1 MSDMS
6 QGPGWW
12 IASDGRWYPPHLH
25 PSVSVPPPTE
35 GVVDQSD
42 ARPASSEPATG
53 PGPTAWPGP
62 TTSSGPAASSEPTG
76 SAGPAGSEPPSE
88 VAPRF
93 VGPNATPTVAP
104 FASPDAGTFAVDHGP
119 GVPDHVGYPPPDPG
133 HRKRSRTPAAAAV
146 SIVVVVLLI
155 VGAIFVFGG
164 SKSASAQVI
173 DAVNSTLQNGTAQVT
188 MNLSGQAAGTSVTGT
203 GTGGIDFRSNAL
215 QLKMT
220 VGADGQQLPVTA
232 IYLGGVIYE
241 SVPGLNVVAPGKSWL
256 SLDLSSLQKA
266 EAQDPSSQG
275 LGSNPSVML
284 QMLAQQG
291 NTVVPLGPSTVDGV
305 AVNGYS
311 VTVQPSA
318 VAKQLKKA
326 NLPSWM
332 QQAVSGLK
340 VHTISIKVFVDHAG
354 LLRSYE
360 MQLSES
366 TGTSGTFSFDETL
379 GFSNYGT
386 PVTVTAPPASQV
398 ESFQQLLQAA
408 GAQGT
413 TSS

>member
-12 IASDGRWYPPHLH
+12 IASDGKWYPPHLH

-35 GVVDQSD
+35 SVADQGD
-42 ARPASSEPATG
+42 AGLTSSSEETTW
-53 PGPTAWPGP
+53 PGPTAA
-62 TTSSGPAASSEPTG
+62 SGLTG
-76 SAGPAGSEPPSE
+76 SPGTAGSGPPSE
-88 VAPRF
+88 VAPGF
-93 VGPNATPTVAP
+93 VGPFAATGVPP
-104 FASPDAGTFAVDHGP
+104 FASPVGGPFAVGDNP
-119 GVPDHVGYPPPDPG
+119 GVPGPDGYPPAAPG
-133 HRKRSRTPAAAAV
+133 PRKRSRTPVAAGV
-146 SIVVVVLLI
+146 SIAVVVLLI
-155 VGAIFVFGG
+155 VGALFVFGG

-173 DAVNSTLQNGTAQVT
+173 DAVNSTLQNGTAQVS
-188 MNLSGQAAGTSVTGT
+188 MNLSGQAAGTMVSGT
-203 GTGGIDFRSNAL
+203 GSGGIDFRTNAL

-220 VGADGQQLPVTA
+220 VGADGQDLPVTA

-241 SVPGLNVVAPGKSWL
+241 SLPGLNVVAPGKSWL

-305 AVNGYS
+305 AVNGYA
-311 VTVQPSA
+311 VTVQPSV
-318 VAKQLKKA
+318 VAQQLKKA

-340 VHTISIKVFVDHAG
+340 VHKIAIKVFVDHAG

-366 TGTSGTFSFDETL
+366 TGTAGTFSFDETL

-386 PVTVTAPPASQV
+386 AVNVTAPPAGQV